1 MENMGNVTVFNS
13 QHNANSEVFSIVSYM
28 RGKKQNMQEI
38 GLQMQ

>member
-1 MENMGNVTVFNS
+1 MENMENATVFNS
-13 QHNANSEVFSIVSYM
+13 QRNANTEVFSIITYM